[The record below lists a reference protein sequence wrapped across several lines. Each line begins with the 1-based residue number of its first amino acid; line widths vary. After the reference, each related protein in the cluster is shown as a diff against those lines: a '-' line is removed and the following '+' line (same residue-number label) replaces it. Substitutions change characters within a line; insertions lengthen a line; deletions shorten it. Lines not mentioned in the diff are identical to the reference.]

1 MHRSAPHRST
11 PARAALTAALALALL
26 AAAAAPAAAQSSDDL
41 RDALR
46 RATQR
51 PAPTA
56 PTTPPTHVSQADAA
70 SGLREALAQGAQR
83 GIRELGRADGFWG
96 NDARRIPLPR
106 ALRRAEPVLRQA
118 GQGARIDE
126 FHLSMNRAAERAVPA
141 AADVIGDAVR
151 RMSFDDARAILT
163 GGDDAATQYLRRTA
177 GPALAE
183 RFRPIVAQATGEVG
197 ATRQYRAL
205 TQREGVGQVL
215 GALGGS
221 GGASAADLDGYVT
234 DKALDALFAQ
244 IAEEERAIRRDPVKR
259 GSELLRRV
267 FGR

>member
-1 MHRSAPHRST
+1 MHRSAAS
-11 PARAALTAALALALL
+11 PAVLAAALSLALL

-51 PAPTA
+51 PAPT
-56 PTTPPTHVSQADAA
+56 TPSSTPATSVSQADAA

-106 ALRRAEPVLRQA
+106 ALQRVEPVLRQA

-141 AADVIGDAVR
+141 AAEVIGDAVR

-205 TQREGVGQVL
+205 TQREGVGAVL

-221 GGASAADLDGYVT
+221 GASSAADLDGYVT

-244 IAEEERAIRRDPVKR
+244 IADEERAIRRDPVKR